1 MSAHDDPEYQQAGAA
16 ADAAGSVSAVPLY
29 SVWGLAAAAAA
40 VAILNDRM
48 FSIVAYGVLLVV
60 GIALLIVYRMSVVR
74 ASMSADGAAV
84 GVQTLERFTVLAI
97 VLGCLANGIVI
108 GLWVGSL
115 EYWFR

>member
-1 MSAHDDPEYQQAGAA
+1 MSVHDDQEYQQAGAA
-16 ADAAGSVSAVPLY
+16 ATAAASVSAAPLY
-29 SVWGLAAAAAA
+29 AVWGLAAAAAA
-40 VAILNDRM
+40 VAILNDRT
-48 FSIVAYGVLLVV
+48 FSMAAYGVLLVV

-84 GVQTLERFTVLAI
+84 GVQKLERLTVLAI

-115 EYWFR
+115 EYWF